1 MNENENLVLD
11 GTENVETVATEQ
23 STGEQVE
30 QVRTYT
36 QAEVDE
42 IVGRRLA
49 RNTAKIHKEY
59 NKKYGSCSCAK

>member
-1 MNENENLVLD
+1 MNENENLVLE

-36 QAEVDE
+36 EV
-42 IVGRRLA
+42 RRSRECIES
-49 RNTAKIHKEY
+49 RNRQR
-59 NKKYGSCSCAK
+59 